1 MNFCWVTLHVNNFD
15 ESLQFYHEIFGL
27 PIDSRHDGDGIK
39 IAMLGE
45 AEMPKVEILW
55 SKDIIAKP
63 GSISVGITVD
73 SLEQAIEHLNNHNI
87 KIVRG
92 PISPNPHTR
101 FLFVNDPNGYEVQ
114 LVETL

>member
-45 AEMPKVEILW
+45 SEKPKVEILW
-55 SKDIIAKP
+55 NKNIVATP
-63 GSISVGITVD
+63 GSISAGCGMSVRFDYTKK
-73 SLEQAIEHLNNHNI
+73 QNI
-87 KIVRG
+87 LKLLADKGFTNIRIVRDLSG
-92 PISPNPHTR
+92 
-101 FLFVNDPNGYEVQ
+101 NDRIVVSQ
-114 LVETL
+114 IAQAQ